1 MEPMSRSGAFPMPP
15 ELEERLQRLGHE
27 FLADFLGRSLARH
40 PDNFEALTELAN
52 LLTRL
57 GRLEEG
63 LAADQRLVHL
73 APRDPTVHYNLA
85 CSLALLGRGEEAL
98 DALERAIALGYR
110 DTEHLLGDEDLASVR
125 ASARFQTLLASLR
138 SAE

>member
-1 MEPMSRSGAFPMPP
+1 MSPGGAFPMPP
-15 ELEERLQRLGHE
+15 ELEERLERLGQE

-40 PDNFEALTELAN
+40 PDNFEVLTELAT

-63 LAADQRLVHL
+63 LAADQRLVRL

-85 CSLALLGRGEEAL
+85 CSLALLGRSEAAL
-98 DALERAIALGYR
+98 DALGRAIALGYR
-110 DTEHLLGDEDLASVR
+110 DTEHLLGDDDLASLR
-125 ASARFQTLLASLR
+125 TLPRFQTLLASLR
-138 SAE
+138 SAD